1 MMPSAHPDTASSSLS
16 PVPAAA
22 IESAATPTAD
32 NVKECGSEL
41 ERLQLACTYLEK
53 ANDDLRSNLN
63 EINHRFVST
72 EPPEDHCQHQHNL
85 TSFFIE
91 HKQPSAAPSN
101 DDMEFEVDH
110 ELAFKIRS
118 MMQEHEVLN
127 QNNIILHDQV
137 EKCRTELNRA
147 LTSKMQLE
155 EELRRM
161 KLQHENFL
169 RDYEETMHERSTVL
183 EENNRLHEEK
193 ESLKAEVKQLNQ
205 TMASLISV
213 KAQKAE
219 AQARYGSRSEAEL
232 HDEEAANAKLRVAE
246 EGFMNIEKWQY
257 LTISIHFPNPNKNL
271 GLVLGGGRDD
281 EILGSSTPI
290 YVHSISAE
298 STFGGQLQRLD
309 HVVVVN
315 DINVSMMD
323 QRSVI
328 EILANSQHLKMLIK
342 RPSNQCVV
350 VDVPLARHQDV
361 EFENGVYISR
371 VNEASDCVLRPGT
384 RVVHVNHLPVYDSHQ
399 VERLIQKLDGPLT
412 IGLLRRRV
420 KKDDEQQS
428 TAPETPHVGRPKHK
442 FLNKLFGRSS
452 GASAEKARAIIAQA
466 NIDASARDLLTYRHG
481 SLRLPSSRTSFRG
494 ELCRTASLRGP
505 PSTRSADGKTIFEKA
520 TPETQHEPKWGQSSG
535 SGCTWPSEV
544 ISSSIPEDV
553 AKPRPFQQAH
563 KRRSVLPIFSPAKPS
578 PSTSTVLSDYS
589 SRPTSAFRPIGGE
602 SAHLITSPGNLSQPS
617 VMGLVHAQRVM
628 GCSPSLPQP
637 PPYPGPKSSVDSL
650 NITSTSSFTQNNSS
664 SFLST
669 KDGTTDSITNE
680 MTHSPHGE
688 TRTVYLSNESGK
700 IGLEL
705 EDSMGG
711 VVVTNVW
718 GDAEG
723 KVNIG
728 EQLIDICGINMRS
741 ATKMSAQRIM
751 AFLSENNNPITLVVR
766 QSKERPRRVSVLR
779 KSLELCGGNVIGI
792 LIKNSIGPLRPGD
805 RILQLDD
812 LNTRSCTLEEAV
824 STLDRN
830 RETMVSLLVQH
841 DYERYVRLQN
851 GTEGDGFYVR
861 VNINRAGG
869 SADELDLRI
878 GDILFVDNTL
888 FMGAKGRW
896 RAWRIDQEGRQRQ
909 CGIIPSEV
917 VIEDMIKRFR
927 QNAKK
932 WQLPEATPIYE
943 HIERVAPSKK
953 RPLILF
959 GALVDPFLQRLLD
972 EYPTQFAQCV
982 PEFRVLST
990 SAADVSKNS
999 SEYVEIRRRDKLFE
1013 VITYSNLHDI
1023 MNHNLH
1029 CVMEISP
1036 QAVAR
1041 LHAMRIYPIL
1051 IRIKFKTVKQMKE
1064 LSEDIGERIA
1074 NKQGKER
1081 FDKAK
1086 EVDNDLE
1093 QLKLGVNNVIVSSQ
1107 ANYRNAL
1114 RHICVQIVSIVEH
1127 EQKRTVWV
1135 PKGRR
1140 IPI

>member
-1 MMPSAHPDTASSSLS
+1 M
-16 PVPAAA
+16 
-22 IESAATPTAD
+22 
-32 NVKECGSEL
+32 
-41 ERLQLACTYLEK
+41 RLLDY
-53 ANDDLRSNLN
+53 
-63 EINHRFVST
+63 
-72 EPPEDHCQHQHNL
+72 
-85 TSFFIE
+85 
-91 HKQPSAAPSN
+91 
-101 DDMEFEVDH
+101 
-110 ELAFKIRS
+110 AFR
-118 MMQEHEVLN
+118 
-127 QNNIILHDQV
+127 
-137 EKCRTELNRA
+137 
-147 LTSKMQLE
+147 
-155 EELRRM
+155 
-161 KLQHENFL
+161 
-169 RDYEETMHERSTVL
+169 
-183 EENNRLHEEK
+183 
-193 ESLKAEVKQLNQ
+193 
-205 TMASLISV
+205 
-213 KAQKAE
+213 
-219 AQARYGSRSEAEL
+219 
-232 HDEEAANAKLRVAE
+232 
-246 EGFMNIEKWQY
+246 
-257 LTISIHFPNPNKNL
+257 
-271 GLVLGGGRDD
+271 
-281 EILGSSTPI
+281 
-290 YVHSISAE
+290 
-298 STFGGQLQRLD
+298 RLD

-328 EILANSQHLKMLIK
+328 EILANSQHLKMA
-342 RPSNQCVV
+342 N
-350 VDVPLARHQDV
+350 V
-361 EFENGVYISR
+361 EFENGVYINR
-371 VNEASDCVLRPGT
+371 VNETSDSVLRAGT
-384 RVVHVNHLPVYDSHQ
+384 RVVHVNHLPVYDAHQ

-420 KKDDEQQS
+420 KKDDEEKKPTS
-428 TAPETPHVGRPKHK
+428 ETLQVGRPKHK
-442 FLNKLFGRSS
+442 FFNKVHEKLFGRAS

-481 SLRLPSSRTSFRG
+481 SLRLPSSSTSFRG
-494 ELCRTASLRGP
+494 DLCRTASLRGP
-505 PSTRSADGKTIFEKA
+505 PSTRSADGKTRI
-520 TPETQHEPKWGQSSG
+520 QRLLRVEPLWGQSSG

-553 AKPRPFQQAH
+553 AKSKPSHFQQAN
-563 KRRSVLPIFSPAKPS
+563 KRRSMLPVFSPSKPS

-669 KDGTTDSITNE
+669 RDGTTDSITNE
-680 MTHSPHGE
+680 LNISTPGE
-688 TRTVYLSNESGK
+688 TRTVYLPNESGK

-723 KVNIG
+723 KVHIG

-751 AFLSENNNPITLVVR
+751 AFLSENNNPITLVLR
-766 QSKERPRRVSVLR
+766 QLKERPRRVSVLR
-779 KSLELCGGNVIGI
+779 KSVELCGGNVTGI

-812 LNTRSCTLEEAV
+812 VNTRGCTLAEAV
-824 STLDRN
+824 SALERR

-888 FMGAKGRW
+888 FMGTKGRW

-909 CGIIPSEV
+909 CGIIPSEAV
-917 VIEDMIKRFR
+917 VEDMIKRFR

-943 HIERVAPSKK
+943 HIERVAPCKK

-959 GALVDPFLQRLLD
+959 GAFVDPFLQRLLD
-972 EYPTQFAQCV
+972 EHPTQFAQCV
-982 PEFRVLST
+982 PEFLVLST

-1013 VITYSNLHDI
+1013 VITHSNLHDI

-1041 LHAMRIYPIL
+1041 LHSMRIYPIL

-1064 LSEDIGERIA
+1064 LSEDIGERLA
-1074 NKQGKER
+1074 NKQAKER

-1086 EVDNDLE
+1086 EVDNELE

-1114 RHICVQIVSIVEH
+1114 RHICLQIVSIVEH